1 MARRRSNGRPTIA
14 DVAARAGVGAITVS
28 RALRDP
34 SRVSARL
41 RESIARAIREL
52 DYVPDLNAR
61 ALASQHSNMVAVL
74 IPAISQ
80 NIFTDV
86 LRGVYDGVEDSG
98 LRIEIANTRYQPDV
112 EERLVA
118 DLLRHRPAGAI
129 ISGTGQS
136 AATRRMLEAAACPVI
151 QIMDLTD
158 DPIQKIIGFSHFDAG
173 RQMTEHLI
181 EAGYRRIGFIGGMM
195 NGRSLG
201 RLAGYRAALEA
212 AGLFDP
218 RLIAVLGPLI
228 EGPQAGPVMGHE
240 FANARMG
247 RDLTGRLLERYRDV
261 DAVFC
266 NTDVLAIG
274 ALFACLARGVRVPE
288 DFGIAGF
295 NDFDYM
301 AAAEP
306 SMSSVRTHRWRCGHA
321 AMLAVREMLAGAPPR
336 ERVVDLGVEIMRR
349 RSTDR
354 AGLLAAAQSAPTD
367 QAGGPSAISAQ

>member
-1 MARRRSNGRPTIA
+1 MTRRRSKGRATIA

-34 SRVSARL
+34 SRVSERL
-41 RESIARAIREL
+41 RENIARAVREL
-52 DYVPDLNAR
+52 DYSPDLNAR
-61 ALASQHSNMVAVL
+61 ALASPRSSMVAVL
-74 IPAISQ
+74 IPAIAQ

-98 LRIEIANTRYQPDV
+98 LRIEIANTRYHPEV
-112 EERLVA
+112 EEQLVA
-118 DLLRHRPAGAI
+118 ELLRHRPAGVI
-129 ISGTGQS
+129 ISGVGQS
-136 AATRRMLEAAACPVI
+136 AATRRMLEEASCPVV

-158 DPIQKIIGFSHFDAG
+158 DPIKKIIGFSHVEAG
-173 RQMTEHLI
+173 RRMTGHLI
-181 EAGYRRIGFIGGMM
+181 EAGYRRIAFVGGMM

-201 RLAGYRAALEA
+201 RLAGYRMALEE

-218 RLIAVLGPLI
+218 RLIGVLGPLP
-228 EGPQAGPVMGHE
+228 ETAQAGPVMDHE

-247 RDLTGRLLERYRDV
+247 RDLTDGLLDRIPDL

-274 ALFACLARGVRVPE
+274 ALFACIGRGIAVPE
-288 DFGIAGF
+288 SFGIAGF

-301 AAAEP
+301 EAAEP
-306 SMSSVRTHRWRCGHA
+306 SLSSVRTHRWRCGNE
-321 AMLAVREMLAGAPPR
+321 AMRAVREALAGAEPGEP
-336 ERVVDLGVEIMRR
+336 VVDLGVEIMRR

-354 AGLLAAAQSAPTD
+354 AGRVQAAEALQDARASGNAP
-367 QAGGPSAISAQ
+367 

>member
-1 MARRRSNGRPTIA
+1 MTGRRSKGRATIA

-34 SRVSARL
+34 SRVSEALRAR
-41 RESIARAIREL
+41 IDRAIREL
-52 DYVPDLNAR
+52 DYVPDLAAR
-61 ALASQHSNMVAVL
+61 ALASRQSSMVAVL
-74 IPAISQ
+74 IPAIAQ

-98 LRIEIANTRYQPDV
+98 LRIEIANTRYHPDV

-118 DLLRHRPAGAI
+118 ELLRHRPAGVI
-129 ISGTGQS
+129 ISGVGQS
-136 AATRRMLEAAACPVI
+136 SATRRMLEGAGCPVV

-158 DPIQKIIGFSHFDAG
+158 DPIQKIVGFSHFDAG
-173 RQMTEHLI
+173 LRMTGHLI
-181 EAGYRRIGFIGGMM
+181 AAGYRRIAFVGGMM

-201 RLAGYRAALEA
+201 RLAGYRTALET
-212 AGLFDP
+212 AGLYDP
-218 RLIAVLGPLI
+218 RLIGVLGPLP
-228 EGPQAGPVMGHE
+228 EAPRAGPVMDHE
-240 FANARMG
+240 FADARMG
-247 RDLTGRLLERYRDV
+247 RSLTGGLLDRFPDL

-274 ALFACLARGVRVPE
+274 ALFACMARGIRVPE

-301 AAAEP
+301 EAAEP
-306 SMSSVRTHRWRCGHA
+306 SLSSVRTHRWRCGNE
-321 AMLAVREMLAGAPPR
+321 AMRAVRAVLGGASIGEP
-336 ERVVDLGVEIMRR
+336 VVDLGTEIMQR

-354 AGLLAAAQSAPTD
+354 EGRQAAPRGSVQAAQ
-367 QAGGPSAISAQ
+367 

>member
-1 MARRRSNGRPTIA
+1 MTNRRRSKGRATIA

-34 SRVSARL
+34 SQVSERL
-41 RESIARAIREL
+41 RETIAAAVREL

-61 ALASQHSNMVAVL
+61 ALASRHSNLVAVL
-74 IPAISQ
+74 IPAIAQ

-86 LRGVYDGVEDSG
+86 IRGVYDGVEDSG
-98 LRIEIANTRYQPDV
+98 LRIEIANTRYHPDL
-112 EERLVA
+112 EQGIVA
-118 DLLRHRPAGAI
+118 EILRHRPAGII
-129 ISGTGQS
+129 ISGVDQS
-136 AATRRMLEAAACPVI
+136 AGTRRMLEAADCPVV

-158 DPIQKIIGFSHFDAG
+158 DPIQKVVGFSHFEAG
-173 RQMTEHLI
+173 REMTQHMLA
-181 EAGYRRIGFIGGMM
+181 AGYRRIGFLGGSMP
-195 NGRSLG
+195 GRSLG

-218 RLIAVLGPLI
+218 ERVTLAGSAAA
-228 EGPQAGPVMGHE
+228 GSKFGPVLDHE
-240 FANARMG
+240 FATARMG
-247 RDLTGRLLERYRDV
+247 REAMDILLERRPDT

-274 ALFACLARGVRVPE
+274 ALFSCMARGIAVPQ

-301 AAAEP
+301 EAAEP
-306 SMSSVRTHRWRCGHA
+306 SLSSILTYRWRCGNL
-321 AMLAVREMLAGAPPR
+321 AMHAVRDMLAGKPEGEPI
-336 ERVVDLGVEIMRR
+336 VDIGFGVMKR

-354 AGLLAAAQSAPTD
+354 TREHSAAS
-367 QAGGPSAISAQ
+367 